1 MLFTCNNNNLVSE
14 FLIDR
19 CSRIR
24 YWREFDEINKEVIE
38 YMLKDRLDN
47 QDEVVSMMDFIID
60 NFGCISFDNVNSFI
74 EEVNENPKDTFEE
87 LFNDMNLS
95 SKK

>member
-1 MLFTCNNNNLVSE
+1 
-14 FLIDR
+14 
-19 CSRIR
+19 
-24 YWREFDEINKEVIE
+24 
-38 YMLKDRLDN
+38 
-47 QDEVVSMMDFIID
+47 MMDFIID